1 MNPLLKEPAKLRRA
15 LAPRPLALPLVLLAL
30 ALTTPRARAEA
41 PLWTER
47 PASATAGLAPDAPVS
62 MRAFADLARALSP
75 AVVAVH
81 ITRAAPSLPFRG
93 GPEGSGQGSGFIIR
107 GDGLVLTNHHVIRD
121 ASDIRVR
128 LIDESEHA
136 ARVVGAFPPLDVALL
151 RFDPPSPLP
160 VAPLGDARALDIGEW
175 VVAIGNPFGLG
186 HTVTAGIVSAKG
198 RRDVV
203 PAGREPNMAPF
214 IQTDASINPGNSG
227 GPLINI
233 RGEVVGINTAINAAG
248 QGIGFA
254 VPIDMVKTILPQLAR
269 GRVDRSFLGL
279 RFGPVPPEVRAGRED
294 LRRGALVREVVAGGP
309 AARAGIAQGDIITR
323 WDGVPLRDWEE
334 MAWLA
339 ATAGAGRAVDIGL
352 ARGGR
357 ELSLRVTLDR
367 FPETDAPTAG
377 ADAPSAAGGVAAVGL
392 TVRALTTA
400 EARAERLAVGV
411 GVVVTAVADGSP
423 AAILGVRAGDVIV
436 TINRRE
442 IRGGPAAFDRL
453 VQEVADGELLAFGVK
468 RGDRFLMRA
477 YTR

>member
-1 MNPLLKEPAKLRRA
+1 MPEH
-15 LAPRPLALPLVLLAL
+15 RPKPSRPQRVATCAAAMLLLAS
-30 ALTTPRARAEA
+30 AFAPARADS
-41 PLWTER
+41 PLWSEV
-47 PASATAGLAPDAPVS
+47 PATTQAALSPDAPVS

-81 ITRAAPSLPFRG
+81 ISRAAPALSFRAV
-93 GPEGSGQGSGFIIR
+93 PEGSGQGSGFIIR
-107 GDGLVLTNHHVIRD
+107 ADGLVLTNHHVIRD

-128 LIDESEHA
+128 LIDETEHT

-151 RFDPPSPLP
+151 KFDPPAPQP
-160 VAPLGDARALDIGEW
+160 VAPLGDGRALDIGEW

-198 RRDVV
+198 RRDIV

-254 VPIDMVKTILPQLAR
+254 VPIDMVKIILPQLAR
-269 GRVDRSFLGL
+269 GRVERSFLGL
-279 RFGPVPPEVRAGRED
+279 RFGPVPPEARSGREA

-309 AARAGIAQGDIITR
+309 AARAGIAAGDIITR

-339 ATAGAGRAVDIGL
+339 ATAGAGRAVEIGL
-352 ARGGR
+352 ARGPR
-357 ELSLRVTLDR
+357 ELALRVTLDR
-367 FPETDAPTAG
+367 FPEEDAASTTE
-377 ADAPSAAGGVAAVGL
+377 APRGPLDGAAGVGL
-392 TVRALTTA
+392 TVRPLTAT
-400 EARAERLAVGV
+400 ESRVEKLAGGV
-411 GVVVTAVADGSP
+411 GVIVTEVGRGTP
-423 AAILGVRAGDVIV
+423 AAILGFRPGDIIV
-436 TINRRE
+436 TINRHE
-442 IRGGPAAFDRL
+442 VRGGQRGFDALIEAAG
-453 VQEVADGELLAFGVK
+453 EGELLAFGLK
-468 RGDRFLMRA
+468 RGGRYLMRA